1 MHYENNGIDEGG
13 PPGPDL
19 ATNGLDDGGINGVV
33 DDIGERDTLPP
44 YSAPLRGVRITI
56 RVYEPSS
63 LQVRQVTIVQ
73 DFLPE

>member
-1 MHYENNGIDEGG
+1 
-13 PPGPDL
+13 
-19 ATNGLDDGGINGVV
+19 V
-33 DDIGERDTLPP
+33 DDIAERDTLPP